1 MKDEQ
6 TATAPSPDADLA
18 RLEALATLLDNQ
30 FRIPGTNVRFGLDG
44 LIGLVPYLGD
54 IAGFAVSGV
63 LFSVMLKRGASPL
76 ILMRMMGNL
85 ALDAVVG
92 AIPLLGDLFDFGY
105 KANRRNVD
113 LLRRYYAEPGQ
124 TQRALVRI
132 FPFADMFFSDGGI
145 GLADRLVGRNGMA
158 CRELLDFLN
167 RYYELVSAS
176 HPGFAAF

>member
-113 LLRRYYAEPGQ
+113 LLRRYYAEPGPKPSV
-124 TQRALVRI
+124 RSSVFFLLLICFFLMVVLVWLT
-132 FPFADMFFSDGGI
+132 GW
-145 GLADRLVGRNGMA
+145 LVVTA
-158 CRELLDFLN
+158 WHA
-167 RYYELVSAS
+167 VSS
-176 HPGFAAF
+176 WIS